1 MSLSLILIIILAI
14 ALVLGPIAMLIPKPE
29 ERRREALR
37 LKART
42 AGLRFTL
49 RKLPVLKTDTESPRT
64 MPCYFLPP
72 LAQPSTMQ
80 EWVLVRMP
88 YTHEGHFYR
97 DWDWL
102 GEHRPTLETQA
113 FLQQQVPSLPEGV
126 RALGYGAAGVTLF
139 WNEKEGEALLGQLVS
154 LLKGIQEAEAS
165 DQG

>member
-1 MSLSLILIIILAI
+1 MSLSLILIIILVI
-14 ALVLGPIAMLIPKPE
+14 ALILGPITMLIPKPE
-29 ERRREALR
+29 ERRRERLR
-37 LKART
+37 LKARA

-49 RKLPVLKTDTESPRT
+49 RKLPILKTDTESPRT

-72 LAQPSTMQ
+72 LAQSSTLQ

-88 YTHEGHFYR
+88 YAHEGHFYR

-102 GEHRPTLETQA
+102 GDYRPAPQTLA
-113 FLQQQVPSLPEGV
+113 FLQQQIPSLPEGV

-139 WNEKEGEALLGQLVS
+139 WNEKEGEALLGQLVH
-154 LLKGIQEAEAS
+154 LLTGIQETEAS